1 MPGTNALAYLSRVS
15 VAKKKKVKH
24 QQQSA
29 CCKLFIAVA
38 QIWGCSRC
46 MCKCREY
53 LKGKY
58 HCTTDLLFDWF
69 SISCLT
75 TEIFCFSVAKQI
87 NLNQSYRRSTVQ
99 WNFPLL
105 VFPGPWFHACL
116 FRTGRNL
123 TPEKCL
129 KHCPLLSEH
138 GFPPHPSSSDPS
150 HVRRSQVMNC
160 NLGWCPFRQAPLLL
174 LTSRAQRTKKRDR
187 FSNKNY
193 FLTIS
198 KATQLFGLF
207 PEPKFKPPPHDKN
220 GNDWKRP
227 PLTEPDLR
235 INAWT
240 GSTTACIPK
249 IFSKIPKKRY
259 FTAVFSDL

>member
-1 MPGTNALAYLSRVS
+1 MS
-15 VAKKKKVKH
+15 VDLKLWTVTSADAHSGKH
-24 QQQSA
+24 PFF
-29 CCKLFIAVA
+29 C
-38 QIWGCSRC
+38 WR
-46 MCKCREY
+46 RE
-53 LKGKY
+53 LKG
-58 HCTTDLLFDWF
+58 
-69 SISCLT
+69 
-75 TEIFCFSVAKQI
+75 
-87 NLNQSYRRSTVQ
+87 R
-99 WNFPLL
+99 
-105 VFPGPWFHACL
+105 
-116 FRTGRNL
+116 
-123 TPEKCL
+123 
-129 KHCPLLSEH
+129 
-138 GFPPHPSSSDPS
+138 
-150 HVRRSQVMNC
+150 
-160 NLGWCPFRQAPLLL
+160 
-174 LTSRAQRTKKRDR
+174 KKRDR

-227 PLTEPDLR
+227 PFTEPDLR